1 MGNYCLSKDMLKVQI
16 FRKTVVPKIE
26 APALLMSTVCL
37 FVSSFWEGWA
47 GTVTL
52 AVLELILLQPKCW
65 DHKHVPLCLASSH
78 SCF

>member
-1 MGNYCLSKDMLKVQI
+1 MQI

-52 AVLELILLQPKCW
+52 AVLELIPSSAQVLGSQACAAVFAFFTLLFLIRKN
-65 DHKHVPLCLASSH
+65 
-78 SCF
+78 F